1 MKKCCTF
8 LLPSLYYFLHS
19 TRRKLPLLESH
30 KKSVLNCE
38 EGRRR
43 KSSQQ
48 ETHKPTKK
56 KEKKED
62 EKRRTRRRKEVGR
75 AGETK

>member
-1 MKKCCTF
+1 
-8 LLPSLYYFLHS
+8 LPSLYYFLHS

-48 ETHKPTKK
+48 QEKKTHKPTKK